1 MAVSPADFY
10 AYSRATGV
18 QIPDDP
24 YERAQLVP
32 EVKAFRQNQLRAP
45 QQEQP
50 KGADPLSVG
59 LGLGLA
65 LAGGAAGFLGT
76 KRLLKGPAKSATAGV
91 RQVDLGDMTDNLATA
106 KRFRYESA
114 PATQQ
119 AKPEPSR
126 IPDNQ
131 VFPAQEV
138 DVAQDF
144 INKYQ
149 SDYEKEKR
157 LETGRMTQGE
167 MRRQQNVVD
176 QVEQEEAQAILAGLA
191 SQPET
196 KMVRRHGRMVP
207 REENLQRPVFSP
219 RSYIEDIG
227 SISPPEDLTSVQQQD
242 LPQVIDQKINAVES
256 GEDQI
261 TGRVLRRAQI
271 DTDFVKFSQQA
282 EDISKRSAE
291 LRNISDQVNQFDEQL
306 ENLGLQNKQY
316 QGSINQPRKYT
327 AEDLT
332 GMFRDPITNREFM
345 ASQGGRRIGM
355 TNAEIRDRVMA
366 AASSTLEQ
374 EQMLLNPDVPT
385 SQVRHLLGTTGRA
398 PGISEEAFT
407 NPTFEVRGSAATTP
421 KASATASAEEAQ
433 KFFEQG
439 IGTGTVGFTAVRRTI
454 NPEYSNRLSKFK
466 NEWDELSNQG
476 LIAPRRTLVDGAEY
490 TYQQMKELVEQ
501 EGFEVDRALYDRSGS
516 VLRDLAQSLGL
527 SDVPETITTLEQG
540 PVLREVR
547 STRERTAT
555 GTSPIVGGVEQTSG
569 TLAGSERQ
577 ERTSE
582 GAVPL
587 RVTKQG
593 QESAGVY
600 ATKDEERPF
609 HLVPTEVKS
618 TGLIG
623 GYQTNVPLPV
633 FNFDSVRIGDRGQ
646 MVPMQQVQGTY
657 GSYVNPIGRMQQL
670 SDVKPAR
677 FYSGA
682 SEILDVQPFMLTN
695 LQTQIVGGGKGKG
708 AVPKQF
714 VVNEPV
720 YGQLLARNE
729 EGKLIPATLNKEKVT
744 GKVRK
749 LAEQFANEDPLE
761 RGGLIADALYD
772 DLLTSSQL
780 DLPVLK
786 DPAAGRQFVNDLL
799 NIESDV
805 QQYGRPATG
814 RVTTRSKD
822 PLRNQKF
829 AVEYIEGKGYAESV
843 PLTTRRTYGL
853 GGVNPME
860 TDGGEIAAFTPRIE
874 NVMTATLEEARRR
887 RGIVR

>member
-32 EVKAFRQNQLRAP
+32 EVKEFRQNQLRAP

-59 LGLGLA
+59 LGIGLA

-131 VFPAQEV
+131 VSPAQEV

-157 LETGRMTQGE
+157 LEAGRMTQEE

-219 RSYIEDIG
+219 RSYIEDTG
-227 SISPPEDLTSVQQQD
+227 SIFPLEDLTSVQQQN
-242 LPQVIDQKINAVES
+242 LPEVIDQKINAVES

-316 QGSINQPRKYT
+316 QGSVNQPRKYT

-421 KASATASAEEAQ
+421 KASATASAE
-433 KFFEQG
+433 
-439 IGTGTVGFTAVRRTI
+439 
-454 NPEYSNRLSKFK
+454 
-466 NEWDELSNQG
+466 
-476 LIAPRRTLVDGAEY
+476 
-490 TYQQMKELVEQ
+490 
-501 EGFEVDRALYDRSGS
+501 
-516 VLRDLAQSLGL
+516 
-527 SDVPETITTLEQG
+527 
-540 PVLREVR
+540 
-547 STRERTAT
+547 
-555 GTSPIVGGVEQTSG
+555 
-569 TLAGSERQ
+569 
-577 ERTSE
+577 
-582 GAVPL
+582 
-587 RVTKQG
+587 
-593 QESAGVY
+593 
-600 ATKDEERPF
+600 
-609 HLVPTEVKS
+609 
-618 TGLIG
+618 
-623 GYQTNVPLPV
+623 
-633 FNFDSVRIGDRGQ
+633 
-646 MVPMQQVQGTY
+646 
-657 GSYVNPIGRMQQL
+657 
-670 SDVKPAR
+670 
-677 FYSGA
+677 
-682 SEILDVQPFMLTN
+682 
-695 LQTQIVGGGKGKG
+695 
-708 AVPKQF
+708 
-714 VVNEPV
+714 
-720 YGQLLARNE
+720 
-729 EGKLIPATLNKEKVT
+729 
-744 GKVRK
+744 
-749 LAEQFANEDPLE
+749 
-761 RGGLIADALYD
+761 
-772 DLLTSSQL
+772 
-780 DLPVLK
+780 
-786 DPAAGRQFVNDLL
+786 
-799 NIESDV
+799 
-805 QQYGRPATG
+805 
-814 RVTTRSKD
+814 
-822 PLRNQKF
+822 
-829 AVEYIEGKGYAESV
+829 
-843 PLTTRRTYGL
+843 
-853 GGVNPME
+853 
-860 TDGGEIAAFTPRIE
+860 
-874 NVMTATLEEARRR
+874 
-887 RGIVR
+887 